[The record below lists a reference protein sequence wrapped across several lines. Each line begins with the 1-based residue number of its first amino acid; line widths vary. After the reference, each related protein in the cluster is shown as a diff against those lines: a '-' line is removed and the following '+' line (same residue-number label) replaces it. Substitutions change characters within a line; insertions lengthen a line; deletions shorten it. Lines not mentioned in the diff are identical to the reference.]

1 LAADL
6 MSTVTMA
13 SHGRRVHF
21 LRVVCVRSE
30 VVDEVLDLCK
40 EAEKS
45 TTAFLCPPLQV
56 EQCSGFSNQVQR
68 HLHVKTPRVWCLLMH
83 VNCLCL

>member
-1 LAADL
+1 MHGPRIGRRLAVDNDDGEL
-6 MSTVTMA
+6 
-13 SHGRRVHF
+13 GRRVHF

-56 EQCSGFSNQVQR
+56 EQCFMLKGSSSR
-68 HLHVKTPRVWCLLMH
+68 SYK
-83 VNCLCL
+83 